1 MAGKFNLEKLND
13 GPEMQTKMANK
24 YVELMSNSFPDAE
37 KLLKLVADKNVSVS
51 PEQLDR
57 INKVVTSLR
66 RASKNG
72 DGIWDIVGES
82 ESFDPKLSDKI
93 LDLNDKA
100 VTFAN
105 ALEKAGAEAIKRQP
119 TITQAT
125 KATTEARKEEQAVT
139 EKVVEATKAEAKAQQ
154 EVAKAVNETA
164 KEKQIASAKATES
177 TTVEIGLQK
186 ELAKAIKD
194 VAS

>member
-105 ALEKAGAEAIKRQP
+105 ALEKAGAEAVKR
-119 TITQAT
+119 
-125 KATTEARKEEQAVT
+125 
-139 EKVVEATKAEAKAQQ
+139 
-154 EVAKAVNETA
+154 
-164 KEKQIASAKATES
+164 
-177 TTVEIGLQK
+177 
-186 ELAKAIKD
+186 
-194 VAS
+194 